1 MDALILSGT
10 MALSGLLAMIGT
22 RAVLGVVLFAI
33 MRGAER

>member
-22 RAVLGVVLFAI
+22 RAVLGVVLLAI